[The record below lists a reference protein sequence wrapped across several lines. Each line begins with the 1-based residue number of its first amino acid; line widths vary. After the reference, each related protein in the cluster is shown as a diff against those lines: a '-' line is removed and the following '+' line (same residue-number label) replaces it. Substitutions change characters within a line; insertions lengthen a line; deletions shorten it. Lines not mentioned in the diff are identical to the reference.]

1 MHENTAKK
9 PQTLNN
15 ISIMNPL
22 APRLP
27 SSPVSPAFAGIQ
39 WDPLE
44 KLRLT
49 KEEKL
54 LLRSAE
60 ANPLEY
66 TICDPHDATAYARIL
81 LKILE
86 EASGPSG

>member
-1 MHENTAKK
+1 MH
-9 PQTLNN
+9 
-15 ISIMNPL
+15 
-22 APRLP
+22 PRLTP
-27 SSPVSPAFAGIQ
+27 SPVAPAFSGIQ

-44 KLRLT
+44 KLRLST
-49 KEEKL
+49 GEKL

-66 TICDPHDATAYARIL
+66 TLCDPHDAKDYARVL
-81 LKILE
+81 LKILA